1 MSDPSTLIPPTLNS
15 STLNPLTL
23 ILASA
28 SPRRHELLKQL
39 EIKFLIAP
47 ADIDETIY
55 PHENPRIYVSRMA
68 KEKALAGFDNG
79 EAARPTLGSDT
90 IVVLG
95 DEILGK
101 PASRADARSMLGRLS
116 GNTHQVYSAVA
127 LKLTDGSLLETLNIS
142 SVTFGVMPLE
152 WIRQYCQSDE
162 PMDKAG
168 AYAVQGATA
177 QYIRCIDGS
186 YSGVMGLPLFE
197 TAIILRQA
205 GLLTT

>member
-1 MSDPSTLIPPTLNS
+1 MSDPSTLIP
-15 STLNPLTL
+15 STLNLPTLIPSPL

-39 EIKFLIAP
+39 SIEFLIAP
-47 ADIDETIY
+47 ADIDETIN
-55 PHENPRIYVSRMA
+55 PGENPGEYVTRMA
-68 KEKALAGFDNG
+68 KEKALAGFG
-79 EAARPTLGSDT
+79 QAGGARATLGSDT

-95 DEILGK
+95 DEIFGK
-101 PASRADARSMLGRLS
+101 PASRAAARSMLGRLS

-127 LKLTDGSLLETLNIS
+127 LKLTDGDLLEAINIT
-142 SVTFGVMPLE
+142 SVTFGVMPTE

-197 TAIILRQA
+197 TAILLRQA
-205 GLLTT
+205 GLLT